1 MSSVY
6 FHRNAGYY
14 GVFNK
19 SVFGSVFDSCCDPTA
34 DPVAAALTMNKVAKI
49 RWAYIRLSYLLLLY
63 FPQHRETF
71 INLEIYPAA
80 ELRSCYVYSNALSLS
95 QLDCWVQHPELPQV

>member
-1 MSSVY
+1 M
-6 FHRNAGYY
+6 
-14 GVFNK
+14 
-19 SVFGSVFDSCCDPTA
+19 FDSCCDPSA
-34 DPVAAALTMNKVAKI
+34 DPIVALRMNKVAKI

-95 QLDCWVQHPELPQV
+95 LSAGLLGASSRTPSGLMSAPPLYKGWVDKQQ